1 MKKAIYAV
9 LALLILSGA
18 ALAGTN
24 EFSKGSFFITP
35 QVGINAWAVPFGVNA
50 EYAITPN
57 IGIGGTVMVWL
68 WGDTWYSYSVISPS
82 VEGVYHFTQL
92 KLDKIDL
99 FAGAALG
106 YTIYSFSTKE
116 DIGFTGSLGSSGL
129 DLGLVLGGRYFF
141 SDKIA
146 VSLRSSGSFIGGWA
160 GFGGALGVTIRLK

>member
-1 MKKAIYAV
+1 MKKLVTAIF
-9 LALLILSGA
+9 ALLILSGA

-35 QVGINAWAVPFGVNA
+35 QVGINSWAIPFGVNA

-68 WGDTWYSYSVISPS
+68 WSDTWYTYSIISPS
-82 VEGVYHFTQL
+82 AEAVYHFTQL
-92 KLDKIDL
+92 NLDKIDL

-106 YTIYSFSTKE
+106 YTIYSFSSKE
-116 DIGFTGSLGSSGL
+116 AGFTGSLGSSGI
-129 DLGLVLGGRYFF
+129 DLGIVLGGRYFF

-146 VSLRSSGSFIGGWA
+146 VSLRTSGSFIGGWA
-160 GFGGALGVTIRLK
+160 GFGGAIGVTFKLK

>member
-9 LALLILSGA
+9 LALLILFGA
-18 ALAGTN
+18 AMAGTN

-68 WGDTWYSYSVISPS
+68 WGDTWYSYSIISPS
-82 VEGVYHFTQL
+82 VEAVYHFTQL

-129 DLGLVLGGRYFF
+129 DLGIVLGGRYFF

-160 GFGGALGVTIRLK
+160 GFGAAIGVTIRLK

>member
-68 WGDTWYSYSVISPS
+68 WGDTWYSYSIISPS